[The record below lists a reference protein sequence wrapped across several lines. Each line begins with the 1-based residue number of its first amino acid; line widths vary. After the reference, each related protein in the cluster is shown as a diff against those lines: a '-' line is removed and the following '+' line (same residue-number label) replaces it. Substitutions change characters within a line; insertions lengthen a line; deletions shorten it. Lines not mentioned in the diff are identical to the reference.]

1 MKLDTKDFILK
12 ESFKLFAWK
21 RYEQVTVTDLERVT
35 KLTRGSIFYYL
46 KNKEHLF
53 KKVLDKYVFN
63 QDLILNCDKQ
73 SLSAFIKSFIGQIK
87 LYKEQMFLLGIKNA
101 DFAYINI
108 ANQAIYYYPEYI
120 KIAIEKGEQ
129 ELAVWKEV
137 VASAILSGE
146 ICGTI
151 DADVYA
157 NIFHKLYSGFSYNGI
172 FLPDGIEVEKIQVA
186 FDSIYQMIKK

>member
-53 KKVLDKYVFN
+53 KKTLDKYVFN
-63 QDLILNCDKQ
+63 QDLILNCDRQ
-73 SLSAFIKSFIGQIK
+73 SLSVFIDSFVAQIK
-87 LYKEQMFLLGIKNA
+87 LYKERMSSLGIKNA

-108 ANQAIYYYPEYI
+108 VNQAIYYYPEYI
-120 KIAIEKGEQ
+120 KIAIEKGEK
-129 ELAVWKEV
+129 ELTIWKEV
-137 VASAILSGE
+137 AGGAILSGE
-146 ICGTI
+146 ISDTI
-151 DADVYA
+151 DADTLA
-157 NIFHKLYSGFSYNGI
+157 NVFHKLYSGFSYNGI
-172 FLPDGIEVEKIQVA
+172 FLPDGIEVEKIQIA
-186 FDSIYQMIKK
+186 FDRIYRMIKK